1 MFDVFLYGAFPYLAF
16 ALAVGGGLYRY
27 YRDRFSF
34 SSFSSQLLD
43 RRQLYWGSVPWHYG
57 IVILLIGHLMGWV
70 VPDWVTAFNGTP
82 VRLYGL
88 EVTAFGLAL
97 FALAGI
103 VILIVR
109 RLTSPYA
116 AAVTTW
122 MDAVLLFLLLV
133 QVLAGLYTAIF
144 LRWGSLWYLS
154 NAVPYLDSLVTFR
167 PQIEYAQT
175 LPLVT
180 QIHVVNAFVLLAI
193 FPFSR
198 LVHIFTFP
206 ITYLW
211 RPYQTVVWNR
221 RQKEIEDELP

>member
-16 ALAVGGGLYRY
+16 ALAIGGGLYRY
-27 YRDRFSF
+27 YHDRFSF

-43 RRQLYWGSVPWHYG
+43 RRQLFWGSVPWHYG
-57 IVILLIGHLMGWV
+57 IVILLIGHLIGLLVPNWV
-70 VPDWVTAFNGTP
+70 AGFNGVP
-82 VRLYGL
+82 ARLYIL
-88 EVTAFGLAL
+88 EITAFGLGL

-103 VILIVR
+103 VILILR
-109 RLTSPYA
+109 RITSPYA
-116 AAVTTW
+116 AAVTSR

-144 LRWGSLWYLS
+144 QRWGSWWYLS
-154 NAVPYLDSLVTFR
+154 NAVPYLVSLVTFS
-167 PQIEYAQT
+167 PQIDYART

-180 QIHVVNAFVLLAI
+180 QIHTVNAFLLVAI

-198 LVHIFTFP
+198 LVHIFTVP

-221 RQKEIEDELP
+221 RQKEMEEELP

>member
-16 ALAVGGGLYRY
+16 ALAIGGGLYRY

-43 RRQLYWGSVPWHYG
+43 RRRLFWGSVPWHYG
-57 IVILLIGHLMGWV
+57 IVVLLIGHLIGLV
-70 VPDWVTAFNGTP
+70 VPEWVAAFNGAP
-82 VRLYGL
+82 IRLYIL
-88 EVTAFGLAL
+88 EITAFGLGL
-97 FALAGI
+97 FALGGI
-103 VILIVR
+103 VILILR

-116 AAVTTW
+116 AAVTTR

-144 LRWGSLWYLS
+144 QRWGSWWYLS
-154 NAVPYLDSLVTFR
+154 NAVPYLISLVTFN
-167 PQIEYAQT
+167 PQITYAQT

-180 QIHVVNAFVLLAI
+180 QIHVVNAFLLVAI

-198 LVHIFTFP
+198 LVHIFTVP

-221 RQKEIEDELP
+221 RQKEIGEELP